1 MKFIFFFLRKGRNF
15 GWFPQKQ
22 FKRKYTLW
30 HFNSLYKTGER
41 EKRKLKKN
49 IYVHCYGSI
58 HFYLIFFWCW
68 EIFIILFHTM
78 NVAQRNNVSLF
89 SVFVVVY
96 LFLIC
101 QFVYLYVCFLGIFF
115 IFILSFYSDSIEFY
129 LAEQMN
135 EISLGEGGTDK
146 LERGIIVME

>member
-1 MKFIFFFLRKGRNF
+1 MKFIYFFL
-15 GWFPQKQ
+15 
-22 FKRKYTLW
+22 
-30 HFNSLYKTGER
+30 ER
-41 EKRKLKKN
+41 EGILVGFPRNNSRGNILFDISIAFTKQGKEKKAN
-49 IYVHCYGSI
+49 WKKIYVHCYGSI

-68 EIFIILFHTM
+68 EIFIILFRTL

-101 QFVYLYVCFLGIFF
+101 QFVCLFVSFLGIFF
-115 IFILSFYSDSIEFY
+115 IFILSFYSGSVQFY

-135 EISLGEGGTDK
+135 EISLGEGGTYK
-146 LERGIIVME
+146 LEWGVIVME